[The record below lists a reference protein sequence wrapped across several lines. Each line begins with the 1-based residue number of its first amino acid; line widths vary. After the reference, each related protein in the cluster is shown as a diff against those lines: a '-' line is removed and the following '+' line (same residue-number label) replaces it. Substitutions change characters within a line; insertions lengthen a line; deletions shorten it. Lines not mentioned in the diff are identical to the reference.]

1 MTMVAQGPPVPS
13 ALQGLVSPHIDSFNY
28 FVSQGLQEV
37 VQRLEPVEIQSPL
50 SDARCQVWLENPT
63 MLRPLKDTGL
73 STADERLFP
82 RDCRVSASSY
92 KAALHMDVCYQT
104 DGGAVHRFNR
114 RFGMLPIMVKSDIC
128 YLSNLDRAGLV
139 RKGEES
145 VEMGGYFICNGIER
159 IIRMI
164 TLQRR
169 HYIMALRRG
178 AFRKRGSN
186 YTDAATT
193 LRCVRPDEL
202 SATVRCH
209 FLTDGSVNF
218 AFTIRRAE
226 YFLPVGMLLKC
237 FLDMS
242 DRELFGHLLS
252 LTTDDK
258 ESVTIMAERAEI
270 LLRSTHHYALHT
282 RSECLRWLG
291 SHFRIALAAPTHL
304 SDFQVGEQLLRDY
317 IFIHLDSPAEK
328 LAILFQM
335 IGKLFALVD
344 ERCCPDNPDAATSH
358 ELLLPGHL
366 LMRFVRE
373 KLGDCLEAVVEQ
385 VRRDSL
391 RAPEAVSLQ
400 EESYI
405 KKLAERMPD
414 VGKKMEYML
423 NTGNLV
429 SASGLDLSQTSG
441 FTVVAEKLNFFRY
454 LSHFRSVHRGS
465 YFAQLRTTAVR
476 KLLPDSWGFMCPVH
490 TPDGSPC
497 GLLTHLTSSCRVV
510 SLPPTSM
517 HTVQSYLAQVLSEL
531 GMQPSQPAVV
541 PPSLPTHLVVSLDG
555 RPLGTVA
562 VALAPL
568 LTARLR
574 ALKAARLAA
583 TQPNVAD
590 SSVPVVHL
598 EGIENKVPA
607 DLEVAFL
614 PYIKGGVYPG
624 LYLFTNAARMMRPV
638 QQLPSKAIELLGTLE
653 QSTLLVRCPD
663 GGASGADSG
672 GIPYTHCETSTGA
685 LLSVVAGLTPY
696 SDYNQSPRNM
706 YQCQMGKQ
714 TMGTPVQTWQHR
726 TDGKLYQLHTP
737 QTPLARTSTYSKYL
751 MDEFPAGTNAI
762 VAVVAYTGY
771 DMEDAMILNKS
782 SMERGLGHGTIVKC
796 HNVNLREG
804 PGKGTSFGTDS
815 RPPLRPRRPDA
826 PPIGAFGQKLPVNVP
841 AKAGNAAGLVPPGS
855 HPQSERIDRDGLPYV
870 GAVVWPSQS
879 YYSTVD
885 KVAVKVK
892 QHTLSGEETAVVS
905 QVGIIGRGKENEVLQ
920 AAIKY
925 RLNRNPVI
933 GDKFS
938 SRHGQKGVLSQL
950 WPDVDMPYCASTGM
964 RPDLLINPHAFPSRM
979 TIGMLVESMASKAGA
994 LSGSFVDATP
1004 FQRSDGKDG
1013 HPVEFFGQQ
1022 LAAAGYAF
1030 HGNETM
1036 ISGIT
1041 GEEFPVDIFI
1051 GPVYYQRL
1059 RHMVSDKFQV
1069 RSTGAVNP
1077 LTRQPIKGRKFGG
1090 GIRFGEMERDAL
1102 LAHGAAYLLHDR
1114 LHACSDYSVMDVCS
1128 SCGSLLAP
1136 TRQTSAVAASA
1147 LPVGSMNS
1155 AVSGQNS
1162 TLHCRL
1168 CAVHTDIKRV
1178 ALPYVFRYLVAELAG
1193 MNIKCS
1199 VKTEN

>member
-1 MTMVAQGPPVPS
+1 MAAHGPLVPA
-13 ALQGLVSPHIDSFNY
+13 ALQDLVAPHIESFNY
-28 FVSQGLQEV
+28 FIGEGLQEV
-37 VQRLEPVEIQSPL
+37 VQRLESVEVQNPL
-50 SDARCQVWLENPT
+50 SHAKCQVWFENAT
-63 MLRPLKDTGL
+63 VLRPLKEPGL
-73 STADERLFP
+73 TTADERLFP

-92 KAALHMDVCYQT
+92 KAALHMDVCYQI

-114 RFGMLPIMVKSDIC
+114 RFGLLPIMVKSDTC
-128 YLSNLDRAGLV
+128 YLSNLDRAGLM

-178 AFRKRGSN
+178 AFRKRGAN

-193 LRCVRPDEL
+193 IRCVRADEM

-209 FLTDGSVNF
+209 FLIDGSVNF
-218 AFTIRRAE
+218 AFTVRRAE
-226 YFLPVGMLLKC
+226 YFLPVGVLLKC

-242 DRELFGHLLS
+242 DLELFGHLLS
-252 LTTDDK
+252 LCPSDK
-258 ESVTIMAERAEI
+258 ENVTVMAERAEI
-270 LLRSTHHYALHT
+270 LLRSTHNYQLHT
-282 RSECLRWLG
+282 RSQCLRWLG
-291 SHFRIALAAPTHL
+291 SHFRVALNALDHK
-304 SDFQVGEQLLRDY
+304 SDYQVGEQLLRD
-317 IFIHLDSPAEK
+317 FVFVHLDSPSEK
-328 LAILFQM
+328 LAVLLQM
-335 IGKLFALVD
+335 VGKLFALVD

-358 ELLLPGHL
+358 EVLLPGHL
-366 LMRFVRE
+366 LMRFLRE

-385 VRRDSL
+385 VRRDTL
-391 RAPEAVSLQ
+391 RAPETVNLQ
-400 EESYI
+400 EESYV

-429 SASGLDLSQTSG
+429 SSSGLDLSQSTG

-454 LSHFRSVHRGS
+454 LSHFRSVHRGA

-497 GLLTHLTSSCRVV
+497 GLLTHLTSACRVV
-510 SLPPTSM
+510 SAPPASL
-517 HTVQSYLAQVLSEL
+517 HTVRTQLAQVLSEL
-531 GMQPSQPAVV
+531 GMQPAQPAVV
-541 PPSLPTHLVVSLDG
+541 PPSLPAHLVVNLDG
-555 RPLGTVA
+555 QPLGTVA
-562 VALAPL
+562 SAVAPL

-583 TQPNVAD
+583 THPTVA
-590 SSVPVVHL
+590 SNTAPVVQL

-614 PYIKGGVYPG
+614 PYVEGGVYPG
-624 LYLFTNAARMMRPV
+624 VYLFTNAARMMRPV
-638 QQLPSKAIELLGTLE
+638 QQLPSGAIELLGTLE
-653 QSTLLVRCPD
+653 QSTLLIRCPD
-663 GGASGADSG
+663 GGASGEDSG
-672 GIPYTHCETSTGA
+672 GIPYTHSETGTSA

-751 MDEFPAGTNAI
+751 MDEFPSGTNAI

-796 HNVNLREG
+796 VNINLREER
-804 PGKGTSFGTDS
+804 GKAAVFGTDS

-826 PPIGAFGQKLPVNVP
+826 PPLGAFGQKFPINILTQ
-841 AKAGNAAGLVPPGS
+841 AGGSTARLAPPGS
-855 HPQSERIDRDGLPYV
+855 HPQSERIDREGLPHV
-870 GAVVWPSQS
+870 GAVVWPDQS

-885 KVAVKVK
+885 SVTGSVK
-892 QHTLSGEETAVVS
+892 QHKLKGEETAVVS
-905 QVGIIGRGKENEVLQ
+905 QVGIIGKGRENEVVQ

-979 TIGMLVESMASKAGA
+979 TIGMLVESLASKAGA
-994 LSGSFVDATP
+994 LSGNFVDATP
-1004 FQRSDGKDG
+1004 FQRSDGKEG
-1013 HPVEFFGQQ
+1013 SPVQFFGEQ
-1022 LAAAGYAF
+1022 LEAAGYMF

-1069 RSTGAVNP
+1069 RSTGPVNP

-1128 SCGSLLAP
+1128 CCGSLLAP
-1136 TRQTSAVAASA
+1136 TRVPPPVAASV
-1147 LPVGSMNS
+1147 LPAATLGDT
-1155 AVSGQNS
+1155 SGRS
-1162 TLHCRL
+1162 GGAAIYCRL
-1168 CAVHTDIKRV
+1168 CDTHTEIERV
-1178 ALPYVFRYLVAELAG
+1178 ALPFVFRYLAAELAG

-1199 VKTEN
+1199 LKTEH